1 MANDTLGQHPADGA
15 DAARGTANQDA
26 GGAPPGHPTPP
37 DAVQPPPA
45 RSPLLVV
52 LNLLDIVVRIIDIAL
67 HL

>member
-1 MANDTLGQHPADGA
+1 MANDTLGQHPADGTDAPRATA
-15 DAARGTANQDA
+15 DQDT
-26 GGAPPGHPTPP
+26 GGAPPGHPAPS
-37 DAVQPPPA
+37 DAVPPPPA